1 MLVWLKDAGCLGWTN
16 WTDAKARPNTLANG
30 QCGLT
35 DKSKAGDWRLP
46 NLDDL
51 KAIYSS
57 KSQFKAVQG
66 WHYWSSSSHKYY
78 AADYAWVVSME
89 SGEVSYINKIGI
101 GYVWPVRAGQ

>member
-30 QCGLT
+30 QCGLN

-46 NLDDL
+46 NLDEL

-57 KSQFKAVQG
+57 KSQFKGVQS
-66 WHYWSSSSHKYY
+66 WNYWSSTPRKLLG
-78 AADYAWVVSME
+78 ADYAWAVSMFN
-89 SGEVSYINKIGI
+89 GDVSYHNKMGFF
-101 GYVWPVRAGQ
+101 YVWPVRAGK